1 MEEQTRLT
9 KERQIADKRSATQ
22 SQIANKRWAGAKEN
36 NDLADAGAIPSQS
49 QSQSQSHKERER
61 VVRLKQASGM
71 AGNCFVE
78 VGSDEWEA
86 WSKVRH
92 WPQNDFDVDGN
103 GRHKRGWYFPTP
115 WPSSEFKP

>member
-1 MEEQTRLT
+1 
-9 KERQIADKRSATQ
+9 
-22 SQIANKRWAGAKEN
+22 
-36 NDLADAGAIPSQS
+36 
-49 QSQSQSHKERER
+49 
-61 VVRLKQASGM
+61 M

-115 WPSSEFKP
+115 WPSSEFKPKLNGGSVPVQSGAVG